1 MALASL
7 MLHIAHK
14 GLLVAEPGSQFLG
27 IGKVAA
33 AIAAYVENHSLAE
46 HEVLDNL
53 VEVALADGRR
63 ETAVVYIAYVIVEN
77 AIAQSTGYAV
87 VGTKVS
93 ALQGIA
99 EVGGVVFV
107 PAPVAAVIESGV
119 EVYMSVFKCAEHIG
133 KYLE

>member
-1 MALASL
+1 MALAGL

-14 GLLVAEPGSQFLG
+14 SLLVAEPGSQFLG

-46 HEVLDNL
+46 HKVLDNL

-63 ETAVVYIAYVIVEN
+63 ETAVVYVADVIVEN
-77 AIAQSTGYAV
+77 TVAQSAGNAV

-107 PAPVAAVIESGV
+107 PAPVATVIKSGV
-119 EVYMSVFKCAEHIG
+119 EVYMTVFKCAEHIG